1 MPPSMPAEAVLER
14 EFLEI
19 RAKILEVASS
29 LDRFDRGE
37 GDVSGD
43 ARYKQLLQGIDILK
57 ESGEGRA
64 ERVQTL
70 FSLAYD
76 PKWRSNFGI
85 E

>member
-1 MPPSMPAEAVLER
+1 MPPSMPAAAVLER

-37 GDVSGD
+37 GDVSSD
-43 ARYKQLLQGIDILK
+43 PRFKQLLQGIDILK
-57 ESGEGRA
+57 EPGEGRA

-70 FSLAYD
+70 FSLDYD
-76 PKWRSNFGI
+76 PDWRSNFGI

>member
-1 MPPSMPAEAVLER
+1 MPAAAVLER

-37 GDVSGD
+37 GDVTD
-43 ARYKQLLQGIDILK
+43 DPQYKQLLQGIDILK
-57 ESGEGRA
+57 QSGEGRA

-76 PKWRSNFGI
+76 PNWRSTFGI